1 MYSFVSVSYI
11 HKIFEFSSSTTAF
24 NALIF
29 GVIFTC
35 LKTGNPVFASNIHL
49 VSPVFAATYWFKVS
63 KNSCV
68 FISSSVFV
76 AQLVIVGVTFG
87 ASIDVMHSSVVE
99 NTLTNVG
106 VEPTL

>member
-11 HKIFEFSSSTTAF
+11 HKIFEFSSSITAF

-29 GVIFTC
+29 GVIFPC

-49 VSPVFAATYWFKVS
+49 VSPVFAVTYWFKVS

-87 ASIDVMHSSVVE
+87 ALIDVMHSSVVE